1 MKLGAIAALL
11 LVSSATGV
19 SRADTDTAYVE
30 QTATIQALQAQ
41 LMKLTARLDALENE
55 KSQTI
60 TSSKPVVS
68 ARGAAQAKAL
78 EGIKFKGDFR
88 FRQESFDIDGQ
99 ADRHRSRLRSRVT
112 LLAPINEVVSVGF
125 GLASGSSDPTSANQ
139 SLGAVSSSKQINLD
153 LAYVNWN
160 VPNSDVS
167 VQVGKFKNPL
177 KRVGGTGLLWDGDVR
192 PEGVTA
198 SYKKGSL
205 FATGLGSWI
214 DENKGDAD
222 LILLGGQIGSTFKL
236 ENNVSILFG
245 LGYYNITA
253 SEGADSLFGEGDR
266 AFFGNASNN
275 NRVDANRRYLNGFQN
290 IEGFAEIG
298 IPTELGKVTLF
309 TDYIQNL
316 DADDFDTGYSVG
328 AKVKANKWS
337 FGWEYRDLEA
347 DAVFA
352 AFSDSDFL
360 GGGTDGEGH
369 ILKTGYALSKKIS
382 LSSALFLND
391 RNVDFGTEES
401 FKRLMLDIS
410 FKH

>member
-1 MKLGAIAALL
+1 MRFRILAASMLML
-11 LVSSATGV
+11 STSNLVH
-19 SRADTDTAYVE
+19 ADAKQD
-30 QTATIQALQAQ
+30 ATIQALQAQ
-41 LMKLTARLDALENE
+41 LLALTARLDALEKEN
-55 KSQTI
+55 SQVI
-60 TSSKPVVS
+60 TSTAPVAS
-68 ARGAAQAKAL
+68 AKAAAQAKAL
-78 EGIKFKGDFR
+78 DGINFKGDFR
-88 FRQESFDIDGQ
+88 LRQESFDIDGQ
-99 ADRHRSRLRSRVT
+99 ADRHRSRLRSRVA
-112 LLAPINEVVSVGF
+112 LVAPINEDVSVGF

-139 SLGAVSSSKQINLD
+139 TLGSVASSKAINLD

-160 VPNSDVS
+160 IANADMS
-167 VQVGKFKNPL
+167 VQAGKFKNPL

-205 FATGLGSWI
+205 FAIGLGSWI
-214 DENKGDAD
+214 DENRPRFNALNGQYQSQAD
-222 LILLGGQIGSTFKL
+222 LILLGGQVGSSFKL
-236 ENNVSILFG
+236 ANNVSILFG

-253 SEGADSLFGEGDR
+253 SEGADSLFG
-266 AFFGNASNN
+266 NAAND
-275 NRVDANRRYLNGFQN
+275 NRLDVNGGYLNGFRN
-290 IEGFAEIG
+290 VEGFAEIG
-298 IPTELGKVTLF
+298 IPTELGKLTLF
-309 TDYIQNL
+309 ADYVQNL
-316 DADDFDTGYSVG
+316 DADDFDTGYSLG

-337 FGWEYRDLEA
+337 FGWEYRALEV

-369 ILKTGYALSKKIS
+369 ILKTGYVLSKKIS
-382 LSSALFLND
+382 LSSSLFLND

>member
-1 MKLGAIAALL
+1 MNLRAISALL
-11 LVSSATGV
+11 LLLGATGV
-19 SRADTDTAYVE
+19 TQAEVSTASAKQE
-30 QTATIQALQAQ
+30 ATIQALQAQ
-41 LMKLTARLDALENE
+41 LIELTARLDALENE
-55 KSQTI
+55 KAQTI

-68 ARGAAQAKAL
+68 AQTVAQAKAL

-88 FRQESFDIDGQ
+88 FRQESFDIEGQ
-99 ADRHRSRLRSRVT
+99 DDRHRSRLRSRVA
-112 LLAPINEVVSVGF
+112 LVAPINEDVSVGF

-139 SLGAVSSSKQINLD
+139 TLGSVSSSKAINLD

-160 VPNSDVS
+160 LPNSDIS
-167 VQVGKFKNPL
+167 VQAGKFKNPL

-198 SYKKGSL
+198 SYNKGSI
-205 FATGLGSWI
+205 FATGLGSWV

-222 LILLGGQIGSTFKL
+222 LILLGGQVGSNFKL
-236 ENNVSILFG
+236 ANNVSVLFG

-253 SEGADSLFGEGDR
+253 SEGAGS
-266 AFFGNASNN
+266 FFGVAAND
-275 NRVDANRRYLNGFQN
+275 NRLDANGGYLNGFQN

-298 IPTELGKVTLF
+298 IPAELGKVTLF
-309 TDYIQNL
+309 ADYVQNL
-316 DADDFDTGYSVG
+316 DADDFETGYSLG

-382 LSSALFLND
+382 LNSALFLND

>member
-11 LVSSATGV
+11 LISSATGV
-19 SRADTDTAYVE
+19 SRADIDTAYV
-30 QTATIQALQAQ
+30 QQAATIQALQAQ
-41 LMKLTARLDALENE
+41 LMELTARLDALESE
-55 KSQTI
+55 KSQII
-60 TSSKPVVS
+60 TFSRPVVS
-68 ARGAAQAKAL
+68 ARGAAQTKAL
-78 EGIKFKGDFR
+78 ERIKFKGDFR

-99 ADRHRSRLRSRVT
+99 ADRHRSRLRNRVA
-112 LLAPINEVVSVGF
+112 LVAPINEGVSVGF

-160 VPNSDVS
+160 VPNSDIS
-167 VQVGKFKNPL
+167 VQAGKFKNPL

-205 FATGLGSWI
+205 FATGLGSWV

-222 LILLGGQIGSTFKL
+222 LILLGGQVGSTFKL
-236 ENNVSILFG
+236 ENNVSVLFG

-253 SEGADSLFGEGDR
+253 SEGADSLFGVAANE
-266 AFFGNASNN
+266 
-275 NRVDANRRYLNGFQN
+275 NRLDANGGYLYGFQN

-298 IPTELGKVTLF
+298 IPIEPGKITLF
-309 TDYIQNL
+309 ADYVQNL
-316 DADDFDTGYSVG
+316 DADDYDTGYSVG

-347 DAVFA
+347 DSVLA

-369 ILKTGYALSKKIS
+369 ILKTGYALNKKNQPKQFVIPQRPQRRFWYRRIVQTFD
-382 LSSALFLND
+382 A
-391 RNVDFGTEES
+391 
-401 FKRLMLDIS
+401 
-410 FKH
+410 

>member
-1 MKLGAIAALL
+1 MKLRAIAALL
-11 LVSSATGV
+11 LISSATGV
-19 SRADTDTAYVE
+19 SRADIDTAYV
-30 QTATIQALQAQ
+30 QQAATIQALQAQ
-41 LMKLTARLDALENE
+41 LMELTARLDALESE
-55 KSQTI
+55 KSQII
-60 TSSKPVVS
+60 TSSRPVLS
-68 ARGAAQAKAL
+68 ARDAAQTKAL

-99 ADRHRSRLRSRVT
+99 ADRHRSRLRNRVA
-112 LLAPINEVVSVGF
+112 LVAPINEGVSVGF

-160 VPNSDVS
+160 VPNSDIS
-167 VQVGKFKNPL
+167 VQAGKFKNPL

-205 FATGLGSWI
+205 FATGLGSWV
-214 DENKGDAD
+214 DENKGEAD
-222 LILLGGQIGSTFKL
+222 LILLGGQVGSTFKL
-236 ENNVSILFG
+236 ENNVSVLFG

-253 SEGADSLFGEGDR
+253 SEGADSLFGVAANE
-266 AFFGNASNN
+266 
-275 NRVDANRRYLNGFQN
+275 NRLDANGGYLYGFQN

-298 IPTELGKVTLF
+298 IPIEPGKITLF
-309 TDYIQNL
+309 ADYVQNL
-316 DADDFDTGYSVG
+316 DADDYDTGYSVG

-347 DAVFA
+347 DSVLA

-369 ILKTGYALSKKIS
+369 ILKTGYALNKKIS
-382 LSSALFLND
+382 LSSSLFLND

>member
-1 MKLGAIAALL
+1 MRFRILAASMLML
-11 LVSSATGV
+11 STSNLVH
-19 SRADTDTAYVE
+19 ADAKQD
-30 QTATIQALQAQ
+30 ATIQALQAQ
-41 LMKLTARLDALENE
+41 LLALTARLDALEKEN
-55 KSQTI
+55 SQVI
-60 TSSKPVVS
+60 TSTAPVAS
-68 ARGAAQAKAL
+68 AKAAAQAKAL
-78 EGIKFKGDFR
+78 DGINFKGDFR
-88 FRQESFDIDGQ
+88 LRQESFDIDGQ
-99 ADRHRSRLRSRVT
+99 ADRHRSRLRSRVA
-112 LLAPINEVVSVGF
+112 LVAPINEDVSVGF

-139 SLGAVSSSKQINLD
+139 TLGSVASSKAINLD

-160 VPNSDVS
+160 IANADMS
-167 VQVGKFKNPL
+167 VQAGKFKNPL

-205 FATGLGSWI
+205 FAIGLGSWI
-214 DENKGDAD
+214 DENRPRFNALNGQYQSQAD
-222 LILLGGQIGSTFKL
+222 LILLGGQVGSSFKL
-236 ENNVSILFG
+236 ANNVSILFG

-253 SEGADSLFGEGDR
+253 SEGADSLFG
-266 AFFGNASNN
+266 NAAND
-275 NRVDANRRYLNGFQN
+275 NRLDVNGGYLNGFRN
-290 IEGFAEIG
+290 VEGFAEIG
-298 IPTELGKVTLF
+298 IPTELGKLTLF
-309 TDYIQNL
+309 ADYVQNL
-316 DADDFDTGYSVG
+316 DADDFDTGYSLG

-337 FGWEYRDLEA
+337 FGWEYRALEV

-369 ILKTGYALSKKIS
+369 ILKTGDVLSKKIS
-382 LSSALFLND
+382 LSSSLFLND

>member
-1 MKLGAIAALL
+1 MKLGAITALL
-11 LVSSATGV
+11 LISSATGV
-19 SRADTDTAYVE
+19 SRADTDTAYVQ

-88 FRQESFDIDGQ
+88 FRQEAFDIEGRP
-99 ADRHRSRLRSRVT
+99 DRHRSRLRSRVA
-112 LLAPINEVVSVGF
+112 LVAPVNDNVAVGF
-125 GLASGSSDPTSANQ
+125 GLASGGSDPTSANQ
-139 SLGAVSSSKQINLD
+139 TLGTVSSSKQINLD

-160 VPNSDVS
+160 LVNSDIV
-167 VQVGKFKNPL
+167 VQAGKFKNPL
-177 KRVGGTGLLWDGDVR
+177 KRVGGTTLIWDGDVR
-192 PEGVTA
+192 PEGISA
-198 SYKKGSL
+198 SVNKGSI
-205 FATGLGSWI
+205 FATGLASWV
-214 DENKGDAD
+214 DENSRDSD
-222 LILLGGQIGSTFKL
+222 LILLAGQAGSSFKL

-245 LGYYNITA
+245 LSYYNITA
-253 SEGADSLFGEGDR
+253 SQGADSLFGIPAND
-266 AFFGNASNN
+266 
-275 NRVDANRRYLNGFQN
+275 NRLDINGGYLNGFQS

-298 IPTELGKVTLF
+298 IPADVGKVTLF
-309 TDYIQNL
+309 ADYVQNL
-316 DADDFDTGYSVG
+316 DADDFNTGYAVG
-328 AKVKANKWS
+328 AKLNTTKWS
-337 FGWEYRDLEA
+337 FAWEYRDVEA

-352 AFSDSDFL
+352 ALADSDFI

-369 ILKTGYALSKKIS
+369 IFKTGYALSKKIS
-382 LSSALFLND
+382 LSSSFFLTD

-401 FKRLMLDIS
+401 FRRLMLDIS

>member
-11 LVSSATGV
+11 LISSATGV
-19 SRADTDTAYVE
+19 SRADIDTAYV
-30 QTATIQALQAQ
+30 QQAATIQALQAQ
-41 LMKLTARLDALENE
+41 LMELTARLDALESE
-55 KSQTI
+55 KSQII
-60 TSSKPVVS
+60 TSSRPVVS
-68 ARGAAQAKAL
+68 ARGAAQTKAL

-99 ADRHRSRLRSRVT
+99 ADRHRSRLRNRVA
-112 LLAPINEVVSVGF
+112 LVAPINEGVSVGF

-160 VPNSDVS
+160 VPNSDIS
-167 VQVGKFKNPL
+167 VQAGKFKNPL

-205 FATGLGSWI
+205 FATGLGSWV

-222 LILLGGQIGSTFKL
+222 LILLGGQVGSTFKL
-236 ENNVSILFG
+236 ENNVSVLFG

-253 SEGADSLFGEGDR
+253 SEGADSLFGVAANE
-266 AFFGNASNN
+266 
-275 NRVDANRRYLNGFQN
+275 NRLDANGGYLYGFQN

-298 IPTELGKVTLF
+298 IPIEPGKITLF
-309 TDYIQNL
+309 ADYVQNL
-316 DADDFDTGYSVG
+316 DADDYDTGYSVG

-347 DAVFA
+347 DSVLA

-369 ILKTGYALSKKIS
+369 ILKTGYALNKKIS
-382 LSSALFLND
+382 LSSSLFLND

>member
-1 MKLGAIAALL
+1 MKLGAMAALL
-11 LVSSATGV
+11 LMSSATGV
-19 SRADTDTAYVE
+19 SRADIDTAYV
-30 QTATIQALQAQ
+30 QQAATIQALQAQ
-41 LMKLTARLDALENE
+41 LMELTARLDALESE
-55 KSQTI
+55 KSQII
-60 TSSKPVVS
+60 TSSRPVVS
-68 ARGAAQAKAL
+68 ARGAAQTKAL

-99 ADRHRSRLRSRVT
+99 ADRHRSRLRNRVA
-112 LLAPINEVVSVGF
+112 LVAPINEGVSVGF

-160 VPNSDVS
+160 VPNSDIS
-167 VQVGKFKNPL
+167 VQAGKFKNPL

-205 FATGLGSWI
+205 FATGLGSWV

-222 LILLGGQIGSTFKL
+222 LILLGGQVGSTFKL
-236 ENNVSILFG
+236 ENNVSVLFG

-253 SEGADSLFGEGDR
+253 SEGADSLFGVAANE
-266 AFFGNASNN
+266 
-275 NRVDANRRYLNGFQN
+275 NRLDANGGYLYGFQN

-298 IPTELGKVTLF
+298 IPIEPGKITLF
-309 TDYIQNL
+309 ADYVQNL
-316 DADDFDTGYSVG
+316 DADDYDTGYSVG

-347 DAVFA
+347 DSVLA

-369 ILKTGYALSKKIS
+369 ILKTGYALNKKIS
-382 LSSALFLND
+382 LSSSLFLND

>member
-253 SEGADSLFGEGDR
+253 SEGADSLFGVAAND
-266 AFFGNASNN
+266 
-275 NRVDANRRYLNGFQN
+275 NRLDANGGYLNGFQN
-290 IEGFAEIG
+290 IEGFAEIE

-309 TDYIQNL
+309 ADYVQNL
-316 DADDFDTGYSVG
+316 DADDFDTGYSLG
-328 AKVKANKWS
+328 AKVKASSWS

>member
-1 MKLGAIAALL
+1 MSLRAIAALVL
-11 LVSSATGV
+11 IMGATGLAQ
-19 SRADTDTAYVE
+19 ADATSASSKQE
-30 QTATIQALQAQ
+30 ATIQALQAQ
-41 LMKLTARLDALENE
+41 LVALTARLDALEKE
-55 KSQTI
+55 QSHTI

-68 ARGAAQAKAL
+68 AQTVAQAKAL

-88 FRQESFDIDGQ
+88 FRQESFDIEGQ
-99 ADRHRSRLRSRVT
+99 DDRHRSRLRSRVA
-112 LLAPINEVVSVGF
+112 LVAPINEDVSVGF

-160 VPNSDVS
+160 VPNSDIV
-167 VQVGKFKNPL
+167 VQAGKFKNPL
-177 KRVGGTGLLWDGDVR
+177 KRVGGTTFIWDGDVR
-192 PEGVTA
+192 PEGVSA
-198 SYKKGSL
+198 SINKGSL

-222 LILLGGQIGSTFKL
+222 LILLGGQVGSTFKL

-253 SEGADSLFGEGDR
+253 SEGADSLFGVAAND
-266 AFFGNASNN
+266 
-275 NRVDANRRYLNGFQN
+275 NRVDANGGYLNGFQN

-298 IPTELGKVTLF
+298 IPTELGKVTLYA
-309 TDYIQNL
+309 DYVQNL
-316 DADDFDTGYSVG
+316 DADDFDTGYSLG
-328 AKVKANKWS
+328 AKIKANKWS

-382 LSSALFLND
+382 LNSALFLND

>member
-1 MKLGAIAALL
+1 MNLRAISALL
-11 LVSSATGV
+11 LLLGATGV
-19 SRADTDTAYVE
+19 TQAEVSTASAKQE
-30 QTATIQALQAQ
+30 ATIQALQAQ
-41 LMKLTARLDALENE
+41 LIELTARLDALENE
-55 KSQTI
+55 KAQTI

-68 ARGAAQAKAL
+68 AQTVAQAKAL

-88 FRQESFDIDGQ
+88 FRQESFDIEGQ
-99 ADRHRSRLRSRVT
+99 DDRHRSRLRSRVA
-112 LLAPINEVVSVGF
+112 LVAPINEDVSVGF

-139 SLGAVSSSKQINLD
+139 TLGSVSSSKAINLD

-160 VPNSDVS
+160 LPNSDIS
-167 VQVGKFKNPL
+167 VQAGKFKNPL

-198 SYKKGSL
+198 SYNKGSI
-205 FATGLGSWI
+205 FATGLGSWV

-222 LILLGGQIGSTFKL
+222 LILLGGQVGSNFKL
-236 ENNVSILFG
+236 ANNVSVLFG

-253 SEGADSLFGEGDR
+253 SEGAGS
-266 AFFGNASNN
+266 FFGVAAND
-275 NRVDANRRYLNGFQN
+275 NRLDANGGYLNGFQN

-309 TDYIQNL
+309 ADYVQNL
-316 DADDFDTGYSVG
+316 DADDFETGYSLG

-352 AFSDSDFL
+352 AFSDSDFI

-382 LSSALFLND
+382 LSSSLFLND

-401 FKRLMLDIS
+401 FKRLMFDIS

>member
-1 MKLGAIAALL
+1 MKLRAIAALL
-11 LVSSATGV
+11 LISSATGV
-19 SRADTDTAYVE
+19 SRADIDTAYV
-30 QTATIQALQAQ
+30 QQAATIQALQAQ
-41 LMKLTARLDALENE
+41 LMELTARLDALESE
-55 KSQTI
+55 KSQII
-60 TSSKPVVS
+60 TFSRPVVS
-68 ARGAAQAKAL
+68 ARGAAQTKAL

-99 ADRHRSRLRSRVT
+99 ADRHRSRLRNRVA
-112 LLAPINEVVSVGF
+112 LVAPINEGVSVGF

-160 VPNSDVS
+160 VPNSDIS
-167 VQVGKFKNPL
+167 VQAGKFKNPL

-205 FATGLGSWI
+205 FVTGLGSWV

-222 LILLGGQIGSTFKL
+222 LILLGGQVGSTFEL
-236 ENNVSILFG
+236 ENNVSVLFG

-253 SEGADSLFGEGDR
+253 SEGADSLFGVAANE
-266 AFFGNASNN
+266 
-275 NRVDANRRYLNGFQN
+275 NRLDANGGYLYGFQN

-298 IPTELGKVTLF
+298 IPIEPGKITLF
-309 TDYIQNL
+309 ADYVQNL
-316 DADDFDTGYSVG
+316 DADDYDTGYSVG

-347 DAVFA
+347 DSVLA

-369 ILKTGYALSKKIS
+369 ILKTGYALNKKIS
-382 LSSALFLND
+382 LSSSLFLND